1 MGCTISINN
10 STDSTPEIIMANL
23 TGCRWLPHFSLAPPK
38 PISPSGRVVG
48 MVEGGFNYQIKLST
62 RFYLYQESV
71 DTTIIVK
78 DGKVDLISKHT
89 DHILNSATFSRE
101 GDEIIVYIIYETW
114 DSSVAGHSISLPM
127 GRRGKV
133 IVRAGTVSSLITK
146 IEEDGGRA
154 HGISVNE
161 SLEDYSD
168 LHAPLQKL
176 TGTGGVF
183 KSSKYVAVGWKKD
196 IENER
201 GTFRSDPLKDNK
213 YHALLDNLEAKQ
225 VGGVFQQMN
234 NPNYKADD
242 SENDTE

>member
-1 MGCTISINN
+1 MGCTISIKN

-23 TGCRWLPHFSLAPPK
+23 TGCHWLPHFSLAPPK

-48 MVEGGFNYQIKLST
+48 MVEGGVNYQIKLST
-62 RFYLYQESV
+62 RFYRYQESV

-78 DGKVDLISKHT
+78 DGKVELSSKHT

-101 GDEIIVYIIYETW
+101 GNEVIVYIEYATW
-114 DSSVAGHSISLPM
+114 DSSVPGHPIPM
-127 GRRGKV
+127 PAGRRGKV
-133 IVRAGTVSSLITK
+133 IVRAGTVSSLIIK

-161 SLEDYSD
+161 SLQDYSD
-168 LHAPLQKL
+168 LLAALKEL

-183 KSSKYVAVGWKKD
+183 KSSKYVAIGWKQD
-196 IENER
+196 IEYKR

-242 SENDTE
+242 PENDTE

>member
-1 MGCTISINN
+1 MGCTISIYN

-23 TGCRWLPHFSLAPPK
+23 TGCHWLPHFSLAPPV
-38 PISPSGRVVG
+38 PIRSFGQVVG
-48 MVEGGFNYQIKLST
+48 LVEGAFDYQIKLST
-62 RFYLYQESV
+62 RFYLYQESA
-71 DTTIIVK
+71 DTTIKVK
-78 DGKVDLISKHT
+78 DGNVEIISGHT
-89 DHILNSATFSRE
+89 DHILNNAGFSRE
-101 GDEIIVYIIYETW
+101 DGEIIVHIKYETW
-114 DSSVAGHSISLPM
+114 DSSVAVNSLPSPK

-146 IEEDGGRA
+146 IEDEGGRA

-161 SLEDYSD
+161 SLEEYSD

-196 IENER
+196 IENKR

-213 YHALLDNLEAKQ
+213 YHALLDNLESKQ
-225 VGGVFQQMN
+225 VGGVFQQLL
-234 NPNYKADD
+234 NPNYDPADP
-242 SENDTE
+242 ENDTE